1 MVLLSFDIKGAFNA
15 AWWQKAITELRKKL
29 DITSLLGTLE
39 NYFDQRF
46 VEVSYGTLVL
56 QDTIYSTQKFNSIF
70 DNFILTEIVRRD
82 DFATVISYIIFHTLI
97 YKKDRRS

>member
-1 MVLLSFDIKGAFNA
+1 MDFYQEDQDDDALINLVEHIKWAWNSKKKMVLLSFDIKGAFNA

-56 QDTIYSTQKFNSIF
+56 
-70 DNFILTEIVRRD
+70 
-82 DFATVISYIIFHTLI
+82 
-97 YKKDRRS
+97 